1 LDAHSYCSAVLA
13 ALPTIVSSA
22 IKRRLKGARARDGA

>member
-1 LDAHSYCSAVLA
+1 VLA